1 MPAGHDRGTTVE
13 TRTGIH
19 DVERERVAVRPMVED
34 KLVRLRMGGF
44 IQAVGTRFQ
53 NQDLESGITRR
64 QATRDDT
71 RCGPACAQNSSSEGR
86 GWPLQGINAHL
97 QQE

>member
-1 MPAGHDRGTTVE
+1 MPAGHDRGTTVK
-13 TRTGIH
+13 TWTGIP
-19 DVERERVAVRPMVED
+19 DVERERVAVRPMMEQ

-53 NQDLESGITRR
+53 NQDLESGIARR

-71 RCGPACAQNSSSEGR
+71 RCGSACTQNSSSEGR

-97 QQE
+97 RQE